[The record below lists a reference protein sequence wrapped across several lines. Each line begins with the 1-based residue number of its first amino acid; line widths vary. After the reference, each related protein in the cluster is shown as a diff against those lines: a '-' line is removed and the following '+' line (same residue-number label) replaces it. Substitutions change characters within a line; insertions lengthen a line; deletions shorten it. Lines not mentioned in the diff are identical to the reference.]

1 MKISEFLDNVCE
13 QIRYK
18 PIRVEISRE
27 LENHIEE
34 QKESYILYGLSKED
48 AEERAISQ
56 MGNAEEIGKSLN
68 KIHKPRFDWR
78 VLAIVSVLLV
88 FGLLVAYTRDNLF
101 YSYLEDNSIGITYGR
116 EFGAK
121 FIEYFAWT
129 IISIVGLVIIRFID
143 YTKISKYSFQIYL
156 IALFVTGAC
165 IFRRNADFIDTTVPP
180 IYIMQTFL
188 MPLYIIAFAGFMKDL
203 SKESKIKVAN
213 MKDRNV
219 NIIQAVVLGA
229 ISILSVL
236 QIPSVL
242 YAVVLGITYIIMAGF
257 RFVLEHKNK
266 EKIFKIFNKVL
277 LGVVIAITIFTL
289 YMLINGN
296 LAIEASRNMGTND
309 TFSLIVVNYGLRV
322 SILTIICVCLFSI
335 CLVVCVS
342 RVKELYGKMFSVG
355 IASMFLIQILFSMLS
370 NLKYG
375 FEWGTQMPFLSYGIT
390 NLLVNMTCLGLVL
403 AVYRRKD
410 ILQKIEF

>member
-1 MKISEFLDNVCE
+1 MR
-13 QIRYK
+13 Q
-18 PIRVEISRE
+18 
-27 LENHIEE
+27 EE
-34 QKESYILYGLSKED
+34 

-68 KIHKPRFDWR
+68 KIHKPRFDWKI
-78 VLAIVSVLLV
+78 LATVSVLLV

-129 IISIVGLVIIRFID
+129 IISIVGLASIRFID

-156 IALFVTGAC
+156 IALFVTIAC
-165 IFRRNADFIDTTVPP
+165 IFRENMNCIDVGVAPL
-180 IYIMQTFL
+180 YIMQTFF

-203 SKESKIKVAN
+203 DKESKIKVDN

-219 NIIQAVVLGA
+219 NIIQAIVLGV
-229 ISILSVL
+229 ISILLVL

-257 RFVLEHKNK
+257 RFILEHKNK

-277 LGVVIAITIFTL
+277 ICVVIAITIFTI
-289 YMLINGN
+289 YMLINGS
-296 LAIEASRNMGTND
+296 LVIENGRNMGTND
-309 TFSLIVVNYGLRV
+309 TFSLIFVNYGLIV
-322 SILTIICVCLFSI
+322 SVLTIICIGLFST
-335 CLVVCVS
+335 CLVVSVS
-342 RVKELYGKMFSVG
+342 KVKELYGKMLSIGV
-355 IASMFLIQILFSMLS
+355 ASMFLIQILFSVLS

-390 NLLVNMTCLGLVL
+390 NLLVNMMCLGLVL

-410 ILQKIEF
+410 ILQKVEA